1 MTITLTL
8 PMVVFII
15 SLLIGWTAF
24 LLGAIKWLLNR
35 QLVGLETK
43 VAENEKKAGEA
54 LSGLNQHKEALAK
67 DLASIRLEFSMKA
80 TCSNHQRM
88 EENDTRLFKRLDQLH
103 GDIRELCGKV
113 GAVVNSLDL
122 LNQHHI
128 NGGK

>member
-54 LSGLNQHKEALAK
+54 LSGLTQHKEALAK

-88 EENDTRLFKRLDQLH
+88 EDSDVRLFKSFDRLH
-103 GDIRELCGKV
+103 GDMREILGTVKSL
-113 GAVVNSLDL
+113 ANSIDL
-122 LNQHHI
+122 LNQHHL
-128 NGGK
+128 GDK